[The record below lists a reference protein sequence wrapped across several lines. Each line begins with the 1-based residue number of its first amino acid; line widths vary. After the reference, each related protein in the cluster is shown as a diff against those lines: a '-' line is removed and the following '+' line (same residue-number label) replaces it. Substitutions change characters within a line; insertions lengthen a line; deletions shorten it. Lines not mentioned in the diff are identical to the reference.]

1 MEQPE
6 KKRSVWVYIG
16 CGCGS
21 LVLLGVLAAVVIGW
35 VAANKMKEF
44 AADMKDPSARDARA
58 KKVLNVAT
66 LPSGY
71 YASVSLSVPLVMDMT
86 MLTDRAPGDGGEAE
100 GVDKRGFLYFKI
112 MAQDKDRQK
121 ARDFFAGKS
130 DDPGQLGSATSKVKA
145 KDVIRRG
152 AIDEGGRKL
161 LYVTQRGETEFGQ
174 GKAEGLQTMMLF
186 DCTRDSKAR
195 MGIWFGED
203 PNPASPAAD
212 LDVKGT
218 VADEAEVKAF
228 VAQIDPCGG

>member
-21 LVLLGVLAAVVIGW
+21 LVLLSVLAMVVIGW

-44 AADMKDPSARDARA
+44 SADMKDPAARATRA
-58 KKVLNVAT
+58 KKVLNVQT
-66 LPSGY
+66 LPAGY

-86 MLTDRAPGDGGEAE
+86 MLTDRAPDASGEAK

-121 ARDFFAGKS
+121 ARDYFAGKS
-130 DDPGQLGSATSKVKA
+130 DDAGQLGNATSKIKA
-145 KDVIRRG
+145 KEVIRRG

-161 LYVTQRGETEFGQ
+161 LFVTQRGDTEFGD

-186 DCTRDSKAR
+186 ECSTDSKAR

-203 PNPASPAAD
+203 PNPKAPAAD